1 MKLLC
6 LNLVRVTT
14 TSCFASY
21 SNLQCNIDWC
31 DSFQIAEA
39 ETASLGQGQ
48 KVQELEAQ
56 LNEAEETVVDLR
68 TELRRVQD
76 ELEKLK
82 NNLVKPMDE
91 RRVKGSSAHTNPHQ
105 EMNICISDSIACL
118 LLSGTEHVKSPSGDR
133 CCFVFENA
141 TTPTEPL
148 DDLPSGHYYDSN
160 TDLASIATRS
170 KEPELYKNG
179 WTQRIRA
186 LEENQLTGNS
196 PLHGQNDDGNSHTK
210 NELMV
215 GDGGIMQRTCTLNS
229 PKVENMEKSK
239 EMVQYDSSYEKGG
252 IVRFFRRTLRK
263 RAKYD
268 LVETITCGTAD
279 KPAEAQVSSAVIPSE
294 FIRFP
299 RDGMIESDENPS
311 KVIGE
316 EAHKDSNS
324 HFAPVSTKD
333 SETVKSG
340 KCNPDIPSENEDP
353 SSHLPMENVQND
365 KDCYEQKLPDTS
377 DVSICKTNLG
387 TVDVQLVKTD
397 SKDEKPTGTVG
408 APTQAINDKLLKYT
422 FRRKRKRLPL
432 STHND
437 DCSTEK
443 KSASR
448 RNSGDKQGPLP
459 EPQKPTLVMES
470 SRDSRRLVQVARQV
484 RVFPIC
490 LCRCLLVYEYRIGKG
505 ICSVTGRI
513 GLFHPDTSPFVLPY
527 NKICDG
533 ITCFNCSSDLFPLFF
548 LFFFIIS

>member
-1 MKLLC
+1 MEEEVEKLAALKKAYADII
-6 LNLVRVTT
+6 LNIAKEAAARILISERKTLRFQQDVFDAKEEALNMLLRLKKVM
-14 TSCFASY
+14 
-21 SNLQCNIDWC
+21 
-31 DSFQIAEA
+31 DSKIAEA

-91 RRVKGSSAHTNPHQ
+91 RRVKG
-105 EMNICISDSIACL
+105 
-118 LLSGTEHVKSPSGDR
+118 TEHVKSPSGDR

-160 TDLASIATRS
+160 TDLATIAARS

-229 PKVENMEKSK
+229 PKIENMEKSK

-397 SKDEKPTGTVG
+397 SKDEKPAGTVG

-443 KSASR
+443 KSSSR

-470 SRDSRRLVQVARQV
+470 SRDSRRLVQVARQL
-484 RVFPIC
+484 IS
-490 LCRCLLVYEYRIGKG
+490 LSGKRW
-505 ICSVTGRI
+505 C
-513 GLFHPDTSPFVLPY
+513 
-527 NKICDG
+527 
-533 ITCFNCSSDLFPLFF
+533 
-548 LFFFIIS
+548 

>member
-1 MKLLC
+1 MEEEVEKLAALKKAYADII
-6 LNLVRVTT
+6 LNIAKEAAARILISERRTLR
-14 TSCFASY
+14 
-21 SNLQCNIDWC
+21 LQQDVFDAKEEALNMLLRLKKVM
-31 DSFQIAEA
+31 DSKIAEA
-39 ETASLGQGQ
+39 ETASLGQRQ

-82 NNLVKPMDE
+82 INLVKPMDE
-91 RRVKGSSAHTNPHQ
+91 RRVKG
-105 EMNICISDSIACL
+105 
-118 LLSGTEHVKSPSGDR
+118 TEHVKSPSGDDR
-133 CCFVFENA
+133 CYFVFENA
-141 TTPTEPL
+141 TTPTESL

-160 TDLASIATRS
+160 TDLASIATRN

-179 WTQRIRA
+179 WTQQIRA

-215 GDGGIMQRTCTLNS
+215 GDGGIMQQTCTLNS

-268 LVETITCGTAD
+268 LVETITCGPAD
-279 KPAEAQVSSAVIPSE
+279 KPAEAQLSSAVIPSE

-299 RDGMIESDENPS
+299 RDGMIESDENPL

-365 KDCYEQKLPDTS
+365 KDSNEQKLPDTS

-387 TVDVQLVKTD
+387 TVDVPLVKTD

-408 APTQAINDKLLKYT
+408 APTQAVNDKLLKYT

-443 KSASR
+443 KSTSR

-470 SRDSRRLVQVARQV
+470 SRDSRRLVQVARQL
-484 RVFPIC
+484 IS
-490 LCRCLLVYEYRIGKG
+490 LSGK
-505 ICSVTGRI
+505 RWR
-513 GLFHPDTSPFVLPY
+513 
-527 NKICDG
+527 
-533 ITCFNCSSDLFPLFF
+533 
-548 LFFFIIS
+548 